1 MTNRSKDTRPVPA
14 PPRFRSHVPFLMNQI
29 ISRVHMSSIEEFRLL
44 GFSPQAARV
53 LITVLQ
59 YPGANVSRLAEIT
72 TIDDSRLSRMLRH
85 MAGQKLLQRRRE
97 DVDNRYVTV
106 HLTAEGTRAAMA
118 CKAASD
124 KHEARMLKG
133 LSSEDVANLRS
144 LLGRVFETIRSEQWV
159 LSATKKTA

>member
-1 MTNRSKDTRPVPA
+1 MTNHSKDTRQASPPA
-14 PPRFRSHVPFLMNQI
+14 RFRSHVPFLMNQI
-29 ISRVHMSSIEEFRLL
+29 ISRVHVSSIEEFRLL

-72 TIDDSRLSRMLRH
+72 TIDDSRLSRMLRY

-97 DVDNRYVTV
+97 EVDNRFVTI
-106 HLTAEGTRAAMA
+106 HLTAEGTRAAMV

-133 LSSEDVANLRS
+133 LSNDEVASLRS
-144 LLGRVFETIRSEQWV
+144 VLARVFETIRSDQWA
-159 LSATKKTA
+159 LTATKKT

>member
-1 MTNRSKDTRPVPA
+1 MTNRLRDTRSAPGPA
-14 PPRFRSHVPFLMNQI
+14 RFRSHIPFLMNQI
-29 ISRVHMSSIEEFRLL
+29 VSRVHVSSIEEFRVL

-85 MAGQKLLQRRRE
+85 MAGQQLLQRRRE
-97 DVDNRYVTV
+97 EVDNRLVTV
-106 HLTAEGTRAAMA
+106 HLTADGTRAAMA

-124 KHEARMLKG
+124 KHEMRMLKG
-133 LSSEDVANLRS
+133 LSSDDVASLRS
-144 LLGRVFETIRSEQWV
+144 LLARVFETVRSEQSV
-159 LSATKKTA
+159 PKATKKT